1 MAVDEA
7 INHVLDGGLEYRGSA
22 QGDWPMIDLLST
34 ALTFSLM
41 SGVAAPAVDPV
52 TVYDPDCSCTRI
64 VDFYRPTPPRPPI
77 RITPP
82 GVRVVGRPV
91 VVDGPSIH
99 IAGPPVYVDAP
110 PVRVRPATIFIER
123 PEVIVRPSE
132 VIIDPPEVRFGD
144 CREVTVGGHPGPV
157 CVAPE

>member
-1 MAVDEA
+1 
-7 INHVLDGGLEYRGSA
+7 
-22 QGDWPMIDLLST
+22 MIDLLST

-64 VDFYRPTPPRPPI
+64 VDFYRPTPARPPI

-82 GVRVVGRPV
+82 GVRVV
-91 VVDGPSIH
+91 
-99 IAGPPVYVDAP
+99 GPPVYVDAP
-110 PVRVRPATIFIER
+110 PVRVRPATIYIER

-144 CREVTVGGHPGPV
+144 CRDVTVGGHGGPV

>member
-1 MAVDEA
+1 
-7 INHVLDGGLEYRGSA
+7 
-22 QGDWPMIDLLST
+22 MIELIST
-34 ALTFSLM
+34 ALTFSLTAGM
-41 SGVAAPAVDPV
+41 AATAPDPV
-52 TVYDPDCSCTRI
+52 TVYDPDCTCVRV
-64 VDFYRPTPPRPPI
+64 VDFYRPTAPGGPPI

-82 GVRVVGRPV
+82 GIRVVGRPV
-91 VVDGPSIH
+91 EVAGPVIH

-110 PVRVRPATIFIER
+110 PVRVRPAQIVIDR

-144 CREVTVGGHPGPV
+144 CRDVRVGGPGGPV